1 MLLICPQKKHLRS
14 MLLLDHITKSYDHL
28 LFNIPSVQ
36 IDGGISWIKG
46 ENGSGKTTLL
56 KITAGLIPFE
66 GDAVFQKISLKNNPV
81 LYRQHI
87 GWSEAEP
94 LFPGF
99 LSGSDLLSL
108 YKNIR
113 KASQKEISDIN
124 GFLNIKDYINDP
136 IRTYSAG
143 MLKKLSL
150 ALAFIGRPALVLL
163 DEPFITLDEA
173 TCKTL
178 CQYIGERSKTKECV
192 FMLSSHQEVGE
203 TLLKPDREI
212 IIAERQIR
220 IR

>member
-1 MLLICPQKKHLRS
+1 MLEFE
-14 MLLLDHITKSYDHL
+14 HITKSYDRL
-28 LFNIPSVQ
+28 LFDIPFLQ
-36 IDGGISWIKG
+36 IEGGISWIKG

-66 GDAVFQKISLKNNPV
+66 GDVVFQKINLKNNPV
-81 LYRQHI
+81 HYRQHI

-99 LSGSDLLSL
+99 LSGSDLLIL

-113 KASQKEISDIN
+113 KASQKEIADIS
-124 GFLNIKDYINDP
+124 GFLNIKDNIKDP

-150 ALAFIGRPALVLL
+150 ALAFIGSPALVLL

-173 TCKTL
+173 TCKML
-178 CQYIGERSKTKECV
+178 CQYIGERSKTKECI
-192 FMLSSHQEVGE
+192 FMLSSHQEIGE

-212 IIAERQIR
+212 IIAKRQIR